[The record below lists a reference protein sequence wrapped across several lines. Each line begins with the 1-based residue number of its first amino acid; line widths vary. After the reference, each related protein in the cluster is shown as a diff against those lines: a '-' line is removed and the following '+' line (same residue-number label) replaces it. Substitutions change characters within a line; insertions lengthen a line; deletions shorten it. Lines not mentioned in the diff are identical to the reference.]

1 MQSSTGNG
9 PAITSDDPH
18 IFQLK
23 IMYWGPGESGKTTN
37 FTRLKEIFV
46 EHRISDG
53 FSIETTDHR
62 TLWNDAVMFEF
73 DVPAIKALLYVQI
86 TTTTGQERF
95 LTTREYVLQNADGVI
110 FVADSNPQKM
120 ADNQRSFQE
129 LLAFTQDTGIPI
141 LIQLNKRDLPNGI
154 SVMAFK
160 RALGLPEADTDGFG
174 FPIVYEAIAA
184 NELEPEGVKE
194 SLLDMLQKI
203 LFKKLDKK

>member
-1 MQSSTGNG
+1 MCLRSK
-9 PAITSDDPH
+9 P
-18 IFQLK
+18 
-23 IMYWGPGESGKTTN
+23 
-37 FTRLKEIFV
+37 
-46 EHRISDG
+46 
-53 FSIETTDHR
+53 
-62 TLWNDAVMFEF
+62 
-73 DVPAIKALLYVQI
+73 LLYVQI

-120 ADNQRSFQE
+120 PDNQRSFQE
-129 LLAFTQDTGIPI
+129 LIAFTQDTGIPI

-154 SVMAFK
+154 SVMTFK

-203 LFKKLDKK
+203 LFKKLDRK